1 MSTASESLS
10 PAPDMHAPAA
20 DTPPGHATDAD
31 VPAADTPD
39 AGGTAGRNAP
49 ARTRRRRAD
58 ALAALAYLACAVAVT
73 WGLWL
78 DPGHRVVLRNQ
89 GDQALF
95 EWLLSYAAHAV
106 SHGTNPLFTGLL
118 NAPRGVNL
126 AVNTAFTLPGVLL
139 APVTLTLGPSVTFLL
154 VLTFNLAATAFAWY
168 AVLSRTL
175 VRSRAAAALGG
186 LFCGF
191 APGMI
196 SHANSHLN
204 FTAQYLLPLIV
215 WQAFRL
221 GRGRPW
227 RDGLILGLLV
237 VCQFSLGAE
246 LLFFTALACV
256 FLVGGYALADRARAR
271 AQAPSYLRA
280 LGVTALVASA
290 GLAYPLWMQF
300 RGPQIYHG
308 TGFDQSVH
316 AEDLASFAAFPAQSV
331 AGYHGLWQR
340 LAPNFT
346 EENSFFGPLLLV
358 LVAVAVVVLRR
369 LLITRVLLVTGLV
382 FAVLSL
388 GPRLRYEGVKT
399 GIWMPYAALLRLPVF
414 DAALPG
420 RLALVLVPIIGTLLA
435 LLLDRA
441 RPGRPRRLWAVA
453 VIVALL
459 PLVPPPLPVTARA
472 PVPHFFTSGHWRGYV
487 RPGTTLV
494 PAPPTSDVYPDGQ
507 RWQAAT
513 GFGFAIPAG
522 FFLGPGGPDGRG
534 RIGPSPRPTAQLLRI
549 VARDGDV
556 LQITGGDRA
565 QARRDLAYWRGSVV
579 VLADPR
585 AGSLWSPHHAQL
597 LVTLNRLFGP
607 GRRVDDVWLWQVG

>member
-1 MSTASESLS
+1 MSTVPDSLS
-10 PAPDMHAPAA
+10 PAPPRPAA
-20 DTPPGHATDAD
+20 DGRTVDRAGADSPPPAVAPPG
-31 VPAADTPD
+31 
-39 AGGTAGRNAP
+39 
-49 ARTRRRRAD
+49 RRPRWID
-58 ALAALAYLACAVAVT
+58 ALVAAGYLACAVAVT

-78 DPGHRVVLRNQ
+78 APDHRVILRNQ

-95 EWLLSYAAHAV
+95 EWLLAYAAHAA

-118 NAPRGVNL
+118 NAPLGVNL
-126 AVNTAFTLPGVLL
+126 AVNTAFTVPGVLL

-154 VLTFNLAATAFAWY
+154 VLTLNLAATAFAWY
-168 AVLSRTL
+168 VVLSRTL
-175 VRSRAAAALGG
+175 IRSRGAAALGG

-215 WQAFRL
+215 WQVFRL

-227 RDGLILGLLV
+227 RDGLLLGLLV
-237 VCQFSLGAE
+237 VCQYSLGAE
-246 LLFFTALACV
+246 LLFFTALACA

-271 AQAPSYLRA
+271 ALAPAYLRA
-280 LGVTALVASA
+280 LGVTGLVAAA
-290 GLAYPLWMQF
+290 GLAYPLWLQF
-300 RGPQIYHG
+300 LGPQTYHG

-316 AEDLASFAAFPAQSV
+316 AEDLAAYAAFPAQSV

-340 LAPNFT
+340 LAANFT

-358 LVAVAVVVLRR
+358 LVLVAVVVLRR
-369 LLITRVLLVTGLV
+369 LLITRVLVVTGLV

-388 GPRLRYEGVKT
+388 GPRLRYEGRKT
-399 GIWMPYAALLRLPVF
+399 GVWLPYAALLRLPVF

-441 RPGRPRRLWAVA
+441 RPGPARRWWAAA
-453 VIVALL
+453 VVVALL

-472 PVPHFFTSGHWRGYV
+472 AVPHFFTSGDWRAYV

-494 PAPPTSDVYPDGQ
+494 PAPLTSDVYPDGQ

-534 RIGPSPRPTAQLLRI
+534 RIGPPSRPTTRMLRA
-549 VARDGDV
+549 VARDGYAPV
-556 LQITGGDRA
+556 ITDRDRA
-565 QARRDLAYWRGSVV
+565 RARRDLAYWRGSVV
-579 VLADPR
+579 VLPDAR
-585 AGSLWSPHHAQL
+585 VGSQWSRHHTQL
-597 LVTLNRLFGP
+597 LATLTSLFGP